1 MMLTKKENLV
11 ARRCFG
17 SIMWLSCAALIVNC
31 ASFFFRVI
39 SYDNFMGLNVAIIT
53 VGLISAG
60 MVLFSFLFERAL
72 ITEVVR
78 PLKKQSERGK

>member
-1 MMLTKKENLV
+1 
-11 ARRCFG
+11 
-17 SIMWLSCAALIVNC
+17 
-31 ASFFFRVI
+31 
-39 SYDNFMGLNVAIIT
+39 MGLNVAIIT